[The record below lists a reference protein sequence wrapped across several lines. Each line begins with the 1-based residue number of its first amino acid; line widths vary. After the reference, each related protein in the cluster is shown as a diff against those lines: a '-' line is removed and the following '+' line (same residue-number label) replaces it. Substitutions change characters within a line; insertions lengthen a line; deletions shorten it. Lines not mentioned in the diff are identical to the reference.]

1 MDEVSSRLVVAI
13 VFLLWVVI
21 GLSGY
26 FNVANTGNNS
36 STEYSVSDSH
46 FKIYDWWSFIS
57 SNSTND
63 SLIFDN
69 QFPTNFESK
78 TITLCVTQYAN
89 KSMFDSEL
97 QSSDSSLDKIVVKDE
112 NLTIEGINVRFIN
125 FTNTNGTKTFQNYYF
140 QKNSKYYSI
149 NVKYWTYPINEIY
162 DNAVKITEEL
172 IISTI
177 N

>member
-1 MDEVSSRLVVAI
+1 MDEVSSRLVVTI
-13 VFLLWVVI
+13 VFLLWIVI

-26 FNVANTGNNS
+26 FNVANTNNNS
-36 STEYSVSDSH
+36 STEYSISDSH
-46 FKIYDWWSFIS
+46 FKIYDWWLIS
-57 SNSTND
+57 SDSTNN

-89 KSMFDSEL
+89 ESMFESEL
-97 QSSDSSLDKIVVKDE
+97 QSSDSSLDRIVIKDE
-112 NLTIEGINVRFIN
+112 NMTIGGINVKFIN
-125 FTNTNGTKTFQNYYF
+125 CTNTNGTKTFQNYYF
-140 QKNSKYYSI
+140 QKNNKYYSI
-149 NVKYWTYPINEIY
+149 NVKYWTYPINELY
-162 DNAVKITEEL
+162 DNAVKITVEL